1 MLHKQ
6 TSNGVKKIRTHIFVS
21 GRVQGVCF
29 RGDTQQIARELGLT
43 GFVKNLPD
51 GKVEIITEGE
61 KEKVKQI
68 VDWVRQG
75 PPAAQVNN
83 IDIEW
88 EGYKGEFKDF
98 QVVY

>member
-6 TSNGVKKIRTHIFVS
+6 TSNGVKKMRAHIFVS
-21 GRVQGVCF
+21 GQVQGVCF
-29 RGDTQQIARELGLT
+29 RGDTQQIARELGIT
-43 GFVKNLPD
+43 GWVKNLPD
-51 GKVEIITEGE
+51 GKVEIIAEGE

-88 EGYKGEFKDF
+88 E
-98 QVVY
+98 